1 MGCSGLTS
9 GDGSGKFVRH
19 NSLMKLQG
27 KIALVTGSTSGI
39 GLAIA
44 EALAAAGCDVVIT
57 GLGGGAQINAMAR
70 DLSNQHK
77 IRASYIPADLV
88 SPAEIRNLVATAEH
102 QLGAPQVLVN
112 NAGVQFVAPLQEFPD
127 QQWDQIV
134 AVNLSAA
141 FHATKACLPA
151 MQRAAW
157 GRVINISAAHGLVAS
172 PGKSAYVAAKHGLIG
187 LTKVT
192 ALENA
197 SFGITA
203 NAICPGWVRTPL
215 VEAQIQARAAAGG
228 ISVREAE
235 QQIIGEKQ
243 AIMEFTAPAQ
253 IAELALFLCSD
264 SASTVTGAAISMD
277 GGWVAQ

>member
-1 MGCSGLTS
+1 
-9 GDGSGKFVRH
+9 
-19 NSLMKLQG
+19 MKLQG

-44 EALAAAGCDVVIT
+44 KALAAAGCDVVIT
-57 GLGGGAQINAMAR
+57 GLGDVAQISAMAR

-157 GRVINISAAHGLVAS
+157 GRVINISSAHGLVAS

>member
-1 MGCSGLTS
+1 MQL
-9 GDGSGKFVRH
+9 H
-19 NSLMKLQG
+19 G

-44 EALAAAGCDVVIT
+44 RALAGAGCDVVLT
-57 GLGGGAQINAMAR
+57 GLGDAAQVSAMAH
-70 DLSNQHK
+70 DLASEHS
-77 IRASYIPADLV
+77 IRASFIPANLV
-88 SPAEIRNLVATAEH
+88 SPAEIRSLVAAAEH
-102 QLGAPQVLVN
+102 QLGAPQILVN
-112 NAGVQFVAPLQEFPD
+112 NAGIQHVAPLQQFPD
-127 QQWDQIV
+127 EQWDQIV

-151 MQRAAW
+151 MQRAGW
-157 GRVINISAAHGLVAS
+157 GRVINISSAHGLVAS
-172 PGKSAYVAAKHGLIG
+172 PGKCAYVAAKHGLIG

-197 SFGITA
+197 AFGITA

-215 VEAQIQARAAAGG
+215 VEAQMQARAEASA
-228 ISVREAE
+228 IPLREAE

-243 AIMEFTAPAQ
+243 AILEFTAPEQ
-253 IAELALFLCSD
+253 IAALALFLCSD
-264 SASTVTGAAISMD
+264 SASTVTGAAMSMD

>member
-1 MGCSGLTS
+1 
-9 GDGSGKFVRH
+9 
-19 NSLMKLQG
+19 MKLQG

-44 EALAAAGCDVVIT
+44 KALAASGCDLVLT
-57 GLGGGAQINAMAR
+57 GLGDVAHINAMAR
-70 DLSNQHK
+70 DVSNEHK
-77 IRASYIPADLV
+77 IRASYIPANLV
-88 SPAEIRNLVATAEH
+88 SAAEIRSLVEAAEH
-102 QLGAPQVLVN
+102 QLGALQILVN
-112 NAGVQFVAPLQEFPD
+112 NAGVQYVAPLQQFPD
-127 QQWDQIV
+127 HQWDQII
-134 AVNLSAA
+134 AINLSAA

-151 MQRAAW
+151 MQRAKW
-157 GRVINISAAHGLVAS
+157 GRVINISSAHGLVAS

-228 ISVREAE
+228 ISVQEAE

-253 IAELALFLCSD
+253 IAALALFLCSD

-277 GGWVAQ
+277 GGWTAQ